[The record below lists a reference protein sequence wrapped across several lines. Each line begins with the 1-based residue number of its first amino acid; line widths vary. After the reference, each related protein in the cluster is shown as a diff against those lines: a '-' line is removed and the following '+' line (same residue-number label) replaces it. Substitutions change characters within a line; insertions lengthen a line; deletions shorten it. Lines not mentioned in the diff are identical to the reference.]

1 MIKVTRFRLLLPKS
15 IAKLIP
21 NNSPNFDPSE
31 SVHQEWMHKYN
42 TLNFR
47 KTLFFKGPLL
57 YNDFM
62 KACPVLSA
70 KNSIKIFLLE
80 YQSKGDPNDWE
91 PSNNILSNISGP
103 RKSERKLKL

>member
-1 MIKVTRFRLLLPKS
+1 MIKITRFKFLLPKS
-15 IAKLIP
+15 IIKLIP
-21 NNSPNFDPSE
+21 NNSPNFDPLE
-31 SVHQEWMHKYN
+31 SVHKDWMDKYN

-70 KNSIKIFLLE
+70 KNCVKNFYSNTSPWVIQTFGNQATIFLL
-80 YQSKGDPNDWE
+80 
-91 PSNNILSNISGP
+91 ILVIHLG
-103 RKSERKLKL
+103 RKKANVQ